1 MVRCFRPWKFVHQLA
16 VVCVDKQAVPQGLRH
31 SSSSTQ
37 VLSNSGR
44 QDGGHCDGDR
54 LSYDRVLS
62 CRLHLRPS
70 SWSFCLNHHYMRHHY
85 EASLWGITIWGITIW
100 GITIWGIT
108 MRHHYMRHHYMR
120 HHYMRHHYMRHH
132 YEASLYEASLY
143 EASLYE
149 ASLYEASL

>member
-85 EASLWGITIWGITIW
+85 EASLWGITIWGITI
-100 GITIWGIT
+100 
-108 MRHHYMRHHYMR
+108 MRHHYMRHEYMR
-120 HHYMRHHYMRHH
+120 HHY
-132 YEASLYEASLY
+132 YEASLREALLYEASLY

-149 ASLYEASL
+149 ASLLWGINI